1 MKLSKFKQL
10 IKEEIELQSEQRNT
24 PLKEGVVDKIIAAI
38 VDKIVKVKY
47 KKYFDELHK
56 DPEYIEALKGIKTYA
71 QKMDA
76 SAEAWERAKVK
87 QDKAYNEYAKRYG
100 KEAADRIVADTKA
113 GTYKASWKKKY

>member
-10 IKEEIELQSEQRNT
+10 IKEEIELQSEQYNAT
-24 PLKEGVVDKIIAAI
+24 LKEGVVDKIIAAI

-76 SAEAWERAKVK
+76 SAEAWERAKIK
-87 QDKAYNEYAKRYG
+87 SDKSYNEYAKRYG
-100 KEAADRIVADTKA
+100 KEAADRIVADVKA

>member
-10 IKEEIELQSEQRNT
+10 IKEEIELQSEQRNAT
-24 PLKEGVVDKIIAAI
+24 LKEGVVDKIIAAI

-76 SAEAWERAKVK
+76 SAEAWEQAKIK
-87 QDKAYNEYAKRYG
+87 SDKSYNEYAKRYG
-100 KEAADRIVADTKA
+100 KEAADRIVADVKA